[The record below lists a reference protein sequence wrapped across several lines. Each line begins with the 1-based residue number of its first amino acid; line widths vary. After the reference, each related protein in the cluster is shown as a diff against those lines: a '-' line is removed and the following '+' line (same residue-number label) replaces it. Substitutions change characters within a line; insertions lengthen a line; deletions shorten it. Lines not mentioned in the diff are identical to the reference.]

1 MFHRGFLLDNLAV
14 LVTFSVGL
22 GAALLFGY
30 LAQRIHLS
38 PIVGYLLA
46 GILVGPSTPGIVV
59 DHSITEQFAEIGVIL
74 MLFGIG
80 LKFHL
85 NELLA
90 VWKTAVPGA
99 LIQSS
104 VSTAV
109 LAGIMHLLG
118 MDWVHGI
125 ILGMAVSVASTVVMA
140 LVLSEKHDLH
150 AKIGHIAIGWTVV
163 EDILTVAMLL
173 LLPII
178 FGRNGTGSAQEA
190 LSALGIAGLKIFGL
204 VAIVIVLGKWVIPWV
219 LNKIALTRSRE
230 LFTLAVLVLAI
241 GIAIGS
247 AKLFGVSVALGA
259 FLAGLAVGRS
269 EFATRASGD
278 AVPMRDAFTVLFFV
292 SVGMLFNPESL
303 FSAPVLIA
311 IVLLVVVIVK
321 PLVAMLTVRLMR
333 HPWTTAIPV
342 GAAFSQVGEFSFIL
356 GTVARNLGLIDSAA
370 FDAIVGVSIISIT
383 LNPIIYGRMRRF
395 ATRLGR
401 PTDDA
406 DACDLARLDHK
417 RTILVGYG
425 PVGQTVCRLLKDRG
439 HHVTIVDLN
448 HETVR
453 KLKAAGLTAIYGDVN
468 RAGTLEEAGVAT
480 AGSLVLSA
488 DVEDGAELVR
498 HARRLNPRIR
508 ILARCAHLRD
518 VDVMKAAG
526 ADVVAAGEAEVGVAL
541 AEEVTAGDEW
551 DDLTAA
557 EHRDLIRKK
566 LYDNPRG
573 GFPAPLFTPSETT
586 EIRKQR

>member
-1 MFHRGFLLDNLAV
+1 MENIGVLL
-14 LVTFSVGL
+14 TFAIGL
-22 GAALLFGY
+22 SAALVLGY
-30 LAQRIHLS
+30 LAQRIKLS

-59 DHSITEQFAEIGVIL
+59 DHTITEQFAEIGVIL

-85 NELLA
+85 KELIA
-90 VWKTAVPGA
+90 VWKIAVPGA

-104 VSTAV
+104 LATAV
-109 LAGIMHLLG
+109 LAGIMHLFG

-140 LVLSEKHDLH
+140 LVLGEKHDLH
-150 AKIGHIAIGWTVV
+150 ARIGHIAIGWTVV

-178 FGRNGTGSAQEA
+178 FGPNGSGSVEA
-190 LSALGIAGLKIFGL
+190 ALAALGVAGLKIFGL
-204 VAIVIVLGKWVIPWV
+204 VAIVIVLGKWIIPWI
-219 LNKIALTRSRE
+219 LDKIALTRSRE

-241 GIAIGS
+241 GIAIGA

-292 SVGMLFNPESL
+292 SVGMLFNPVSL
-303 FSAPVLIA
+303 FEEPVLIGM
-311 IVLLVVVIVK
+311 VLLVVVVVK
-321 PLVAMLTVRLMR
+321 PLVAMLTVRAMR
-333 HPWTTAIPV
+333 QDWTTAVPV

-356 GTVARNLGLIDSAA
+356 GAVARNLKLIDSAA

-383 LNPIIYGRMRRF
+383 LNPVIYGRLRKL

-401 PTDDA
+401 QSGESES
-406 DACDLARLDHK
+406 CDLTTLDQK
-417 RTILVGYG
+417 RSVLVGYG
-425 PVGQTVCRLLKDRG
+425 PVGQIVCRLLKDRG
-439 HHVTIVDLN
+439 HHVTIIDLN

-453 KLKAAGLTAIYGDVN
+453 KLKAAGLTAIYGDVH
-468 RAGTLEEAGVAT
+468 RAGTLEEAGVGT
-480 AGSLVLSA
+480 AGSLILSA
-488 DVEDGAELVR
+488 DVEDGAELIR

-508 ILARCAHLRD
+508 VLARCAHLRD
-518 VDVMKAAG
+518 VEILRTAG
-526 ADVVAAGEAEVGVAL
+526 ADVIAAGEAEVGVAL

-551 DDLTAA
+551 DDMTAA
-557 EHRDLIRKK
+557 EHRELIRRK
-566 LYDNPRG
+566 LYDNPRV
-573 GFPAPLFTPSETT
+573 GFPAPVSDPT
-586 EIRKQR
+586 EIKREK

>member
-1 MFHRGFLLDNLAV
+1 MDNLAI
-14 LVTFSVGL
+14 LVTFAVGL
-22 GAALLFGY
+22 GAALVFGY
-30 LAQRIHLS
+30 IAQRIRLS

-46 GILVGPSTPGIVV
+46 GILVGPFTPGIVV
-59 DHSITEQFAEIGVIL
+59 DHGITEQFAEIGVIL

-80 LKFHL
+80 LRFHL
-85 NELLA
+85 DELIA

-109 LAGIMHLLG
+109 LAGIMHLFG

-140 LVLSEKHDLH
+140 LVLNERHDLH
-150 AKIGHIAIGWTVV
+150 ARIGHIAIGWTVV

-173 LLPII
+173 LLPIV
-178 FGRNGTGSAQEA
+178 FSKNGAGSTQQAA
-190 LSALGIAGLKIFGL
+190 AALGIAAAKIIGL
-204 VAIVIVLGKWVIPWV
+204 VGVVYILGRWVIPW
-219 LNKIALTRSRE
+219 LLDRIALTRSRE

-247 AKLFGVSVALGA
+247 ALVFGVSVALGA

-292 SVGMLFNPESL
+292 SVGMLFNPDSIFE
-303 FSAPVLIA
+303 APLLIGM
-311 IVLLVVVIVK
+311 VLLVVIGIK
-321 PLVAMLTVRLMR
+321 PLVAILTMRLLK

-356 GTVARNLGLIDSAA
+356 GTVAKSLDLIDGAA
-370 FDAIVGVSIISIT
+370 FDAIVAASIISIT
-383 LNPIIYGRMRRF
+383 LNPTIYGRMRNF
-395 ATRLGR
+395 ASRLGR
-401 PTDDA
+401 GKVSDQTHE
-406 DACDLARLDHK
+406 LATIDHH

-425 PVGQTVCRLLKDRG
+425 PVGQIVCRLLKERG
-439 HHVTIVDLN
+439 HHVTIIDLN
-448 HETVR
+448 HETIR
-453 KLKAAGLTAIYGDVN
+453 KLKAAGLTAIYGDILQ
-468 RAGTLEEAGVAT
+468 AGTLETAGIAT
-480 AGSLVLSA
+480 AGSLILSA
-488 DVEDGAELVR
+488 DIEDASELIR
-498 HARRLNPRIR
+498 NARMMNPRVR
-508 ILARCAHLRD
+508 ILARCTHLRD
-518 VDVMKAAG
+518 TSRLKAAG

-551 DDLTAA
+551 DDMTAA
-557 EHRDLIRKK
+557 EHREVLRKK

-573 GFPAPLFTPSETT
+573 AFINLPSTKPDAPDRHDP
-586 EIRKQR
+586 